1 MQTQKRHQPVLI
13 LCQVCILPCN
23 IHAVLGIIDREV
35 ARPENAGICHC
46 LAAGRRSGVA
56 DGSAD
61 SRQQLSGAERLCQI
75 VVRAR
80 VQSFDLIALVRP
92 RGDHQNRHLRPPSDL
107 AQNLHPVNVRQPQIE
122 NDHVRTVRGNH
133 ALAHRARARQ
143 KHIIIV
149 CREDRL
155 HKITDGLLVFNY
167 QNLLSDL
174 HSFVPPV
181 AV

>member
-1 MQTQKRHQPVLI
+1 MKPQKCDELI
-13 LCQVCILPCN
+13 LVLRQIGILPRDKD
-23 IHAVLGIIDREV
+23 AMLGIVDREV
-35 ARPENAGICHC
+35 ARPENTGVCHC
-46 LAAGRRSGVA
+46 LAAGRRSGMA

-149 CREDRL
+149 RREDRL
-155 HKITDGLLVFNY
+155 HKIADGLLVFNY